1 MVLKRRLKMN
11 GSIKLLSRIFK
22 VLKTL
27 KFIKRDQEKM
37 LFSFFQLKFFDSSK
51 KCYVILKIKMAI
63 FTLFPGISAFSCFQI
78 LSAFG
83 HSESVLESFFAF
95 LTKN

>member
-1 MVLKRRLKMN
+1 MVLERRLKMN

-37 LFSFFQLKFFDSSK
+37 LFSFFQINFSDSPK
-51 KCYVILKIKMAI
+51 NVKNER
-63 FTLFPGISAFSCFQI
+63 TLLGVCVRNFK
-78 LSAFG
+78 
-83 HSESVLESFFAF
+83 HE
-95 LTKN
+95 K

>member
-1 MVLKRRLKMN
+1 MVLERRLKMN

-37 LFSFFQLKFFDSSK
+37 LFSFFQIKFFDFSK
-51 KCYVILKIKMAI
+51 NVKNER
-63 FTLFPGISAFSCFQI
+63 TLLGVCVRNFK
-78 LSAFG
+78 
-83 HSESVLESFFAF
+83 HE
-95 LTKN
+95 K